1 MLNPYP
7 RRVVLCLGT
16 ITIIGC
22 YNVFNKFH
30 LFPRK
35 DVPLVKVNYQYEKRK
50 KELDKKRKK
59 EQKLKLKQNKKNNQ
73 SGSDSN
79 EVETETT
86 AETSAE
92 ETTVVVEEKQA

>member
-1 MLNPYP
+1 MINTYP
-7 RRVVLCLGT
+7 RRVVLRMRT
-16 ITIIGC
+16 TTNIGC

-79 EVETETT
+79 ETETETT
-86 AETSAE
+86 VETSVE
-92 ETTVVVEEKQA
+92 ETTAVVEE